1 MPGRV
6 SITLTCLVFAGC
18 SLQRSGLQPVDAVD
32 ASPLDADV
40 GDGGADGGRPDT
52 GRPDTGRPDTGPPPD
67 GCVASAETCDARDED
82 CDGLVDE
89 GVSRPCSTACGAGVE
104 ACVDGSFGACDAPP
118 VGAETCNGADD
129 DCDGVTD
136 EALTQACSTACG
148 SGMETCSGGVFAGC
162 TAPPVGAETCNGM
175 DDDCD
180 GMTDEALTRACS
192 TACGSGM
199 ETCTAGVFAGCTA
212 PPVGTETCNG
222 VDDDCDGMTD
232 EALTRMCS
240 SACGSGV
247 ETCTAG
253 SFGGCT
259 APTPGTETCNA
270 MDDDCDGR
278 VDEGMDLCGCI
289 RGIRGT
295 STYLLCDRQVTWTD
309 ARDYCTTRGYSL
321 ATFETDA
328 EALAAANTAL
338 MIADADWWIGLN
350 DRAVEDTFVWQS
362 GSTATF
368 RRWSGGQPNDFG
380 GQDCVTI
387 DNGGAFE
394 DRTRWG
400 DKDCGETNRFIC
412 ETP

>member
-1 MPGRV
+1 
-6 SITLTCLVFAGC
+6 
-18 SLQRSGLQPVDAVD
+18 
-32 ASPLDADV
+32 
-40 GDGGADGGRPDT
+40 
-52 GRPDTGRPDTGPPPD
+52 
-67 GCVASAETCDARDED
+67 
-82 CDGLVDE
+82 
-89 GVSRPCSTACGAGVE
+89 
-104 ACVDGSFGACDAPP
+104 
-118 VGAETCNGADD
+118 
-129 DCDGVTD
+129 
-136 EALTQACSTACG
+136 
-148 SGMETCSGGVFAGC
+148 
-162 TAPPVGAETCNGM
+162 
-175 DDDCD
+175 
-180 GMTDEALTRACS
+180 
-192 TACGSGM
+192 M

-240 SACGSGV
+240 TACGSGV